1 MSTAGRNSRSAPA
14 EVLRLP
20 SPSPEEILSTLPVK
34 PRTYNSLRRYVAG
47 RAAEVGWSFGRLL
60 QIPGFGAR
68 ALEDVLG
75 ALDTRGER
83 PRITSRNGHRFLDD
97 ELAELL
103 SARPARRP
111 QLPTPL
117 LRRALQLIGSRLPG
131 SETQVMRWLQSSG
144 LARGPV
150 DLGRLERAARFCDSP
165 VTFAVLRRE
174 GLTLA
179 VQPERLRQ
187 ASLIYA
193 LAIRSVVSFGLALVR
208 RIGFLART
216 EDLAFVRTVLTAKDS
231 FQWLDRRVGWFWF
244 GNLNSQ
250 LVRTIENIL
259 TVAGEV
265 PLRELAHGLFR
276 RWAPDNAPTRRTLR
290 TLCSQIES
298 LEVRSTAVL
307 LPRPDRSGL
316 LPERERA
323 LLQLFETCGPQIEGY
338 RLPEICQRMGL
349 DAGPL
354 GRQLRASPFVVERRP
369 GVFRLIGT

>member
-1 MSTAGRNSRSAPA
+1 MSTLGRSSRSAPA

-20 SPSPEEILSTLPVK
+20 APSPEEILSTLPIK

-47 RAAEVGWSFGRLL
+47 RTAEAGWSFGRLL

-68 ALEDVLG
+68 ALEDVLV

-83 PRITSRNGHRFLDD
+83 PRLTGRNGHHFLDD

-111 QLPTPL
+111 QLATPL
-117 LRRALQLIGSRLPG
+117 LRRALLLIGSRLPG
-131 SETQVMRWLQSSG
+131 SEAQVMRWLQAAG

-150 DLGRLERAARFCDSP
+150 DLGRLERAARFCETP
-165 VTFAVLRRE
+165 VAFAVLRRE

-179 VQPERLRQ
+179 VQPERLRL
-187 ASLIYA
+187 ASLVYA
-193 LAIRSVVSFGLALVR
+193 LSVRSVVSFGLALVR

-216 EDLAFVRTVLTAKDS
+216 EDLGFVRTVLTAKDT

-244 GNLNSQ
+244 GNRSSQ
-250 LVRTIENIL
+250 LVRTIDNIL
-259 TVAGEV
+259 SVAGEV

-290 TLCSQIES
+290 ALCSRIET
-298 LEVRSTAVL
+298 LEVRGNQVRVRHRERAG
-307 LPRPDRSGL
+307 P
-316 LPERERA
+316 LPERERI
-323 LLQLFETCGPQIEGY
+323 LLQLFQTCGPQIEGY

-354 GRQLRASPFVVERRP
+354 CRQLRASPFVVERRP
-369 GVFRLIGT
+369 GVFRLIGS

>member
-1 MSTAGRNSRSAPA
+1 MSTLGRSSRSAPA

-20 SPSPEEILSTLPVK
+20 SPSPEEILSTLPIK

-47 RAAEVGWSFGRLL
+47 RTAEAGWSFGRLL

-83 PRITSRNGHRFLDD
+83 PRVSPGGTAIASWTTSWP
-97 ELAELL
+97 
-103 SARPARRP
+103 SSSRPDRRAAPSWRRP
-111 QLPTPL
+111 SCAAPCCSS
-117 LRRALQLIGSRLPG
+117 AIGSPG
-131 SETQVMRWLQSSG
+131 PRPQVMRWLQASG

-150 DLGRLERAARFCDSP
+150 DLGRLERAARFCETP

-179 VQPERLRQ
+179 VQPERLRL

-193 LAIRSVVSFGLALVR
+193 LSVRSVVSFGLALVR

-216 EDLAFVRTVLTAKDS
+216 DDLGFVRTVLTAKDS

-250 LVRTIENIL
+250 LVRTIDNIL
-259 TVAGEV
+259 SVAGEV

-290 TLCSQIES
+290 ALCARIDDPGGAGEPGAAPAPGAGGPASGARTYS
-298 LEVRSTAVL
+298 AAALSRPVGRRSRATACPRSASAWAWTRGRSAGSSG
-307 LPRPDRSGL
+307 PRPSWSSAG
-316 LPERERA
+316 RA
-323 LLQLFETCGPQIEGY
+323 FF
-338 RLPEICQRMGL
+338 
-349 DAGPL
+349 A
-354 GRQLRASPFVVERRP
+354 
-369 GVFRLIGT
+369 

>member
-1 MSTAGRNSRSAPA
+1 MSTAGRSSRSAPA

-47 RAAEVGWSFGRLL
+47 RATEVGWSFGRLL

-83 PRITSRNGHRFLDD
+83 PRPTGRNGHRFLDD
-97 ELAELL
+97 ELTELL

-111 QLPTPL
+111 QLSTPL
-117 LRRALQLIGSRLPG
+117 LRRALQLIGGRLPG
-131 SETQVMRWLQSSG
+131 SEIQVMRWLQSSG

-150 DLGRLERAARFCDSP
+150 DLGQLERAARFCDAP

-179 VQPERLRQ
+179 VQPERLRM

-216 EDLAFVRTVLTAKDS
+216 DDLGFVRTVLTARDT

-250 LVRTIENIL
+250 LVRTIDNIL
-259 TVAGEV
+259 SVAGEV

-290 TLCSQIES
+290 TLCAQIEP
-298 LEVRSTAVL
+298 LEVRGNTVRL
-307 LPRPDRSGL
+307 RRRERSGL

-323 LLQLFETCGPQIEGY
+323 LLHLFQTCGPQIEGY

-354 GRQLRASPFVVERRP
+354 CRQLRASPFVVERRP

>member
-1 MSTAGRNSRSAPA
+1 MSTLGRSSRSAPA
-14 EVLRLP
+14 ELLRHP
-20 SPSPEEILSTLPVK
+20 APSPEEILSTLPIR

-47 RAAEVGWSFGRLL
+47 RPAEAGWSFGRLL

-75 ALDTRGER
+75 AMGAR
-83 PRITSRNGHRFLDD
+83 PMASSRNGHRYLDD

-111 QLPTPL
+111 QLHTPM
-117 LRRALQLIGSRLPG
+117 LRRALVMIASRLPG

-144 LARGPV
+144 LARGPI
-150 DLGRLERAARFCDSP
+150 DLGRLERAARFCEAP

-179 VQPERLRQ
+179 VQPESLRP
-187 ASLIYA
+187 ASLVYA
-193 LAIRSVVSFGLALVR
+193 LAVRSVVSFGMALVR

-231 FQWLDRRVGWFWF
+231 FQWLDQRVGWFWF

-250 LVRTIENIL
+250 LVRTIANIL
-259 TVAGEV
+259 SVAGEV

-276 RWAPDNAPTRRTLR
+276 RWSPDNSPTRRTLQV
-290 TLCSQIES
+290 LCSQIEG
-298 LEVRSTAVL
+298 LEVKGNVVRL
-307 LPRPDRSGL
+307 RGRERSGA
-316 LPERERA
+316 LPERERV
-323 LLQLFETCGPQIEGY
+323 LLHLFATCGPQIEGY

-349 DAGPL
+349 EAGPL
-354 GRQLRASPFVVERRP
+354 CRQLRASPFVVERRP
-369 GVFRLIGT
+369 GVFRLIGS

>member
-1 MSTAGRNSRSAPA
+1 MSTAGRSSRSAPA

-47 RAAEVGWSFGRLL
+47 RTADVGWSFGRLL

-83 PRITSRNGHRFLDD
+83 PRITGGNGHRFLDD

-111 QLPTPL
+111 QLATPL
-117 LRRALQLIGSRLPG
+117 LRRALQVISTRLPG
-131 SETQVMRWLQSSG
+131 SEAQVMRWLQASG

-150 DLGRLERAARFCDSP
+150 DLGRLERAARFCDTA

-174 GLTLA
+174 GLVLA
-179 VQPERLRQ
+179 VQPERLRL

-208 RIGFLART
+208 RIAFLART
-216 EDLAFVRTVLTAKDS
+216 EDLAFVRTVLTARES

-250 LVRTIENIL
+250 LVRTIDNIL
-259 TVAGEV
+259 SVAGDV

-290 TLCSQIES
+290 TLCSRIGT
-298 LEVRSTAVL
+298 LEMRGNAVRLRQREGA
-307 LPRPDRSGL
+307 GL

-323 LLQLFETCGPQIEGY
+323 LLQLFQTCGPQIEGY

-354 GRQLRASPFVVERRP
+354 CRQLRASPFVVERRP
-369 GVFRLIGT
+369 GVFRLIGS